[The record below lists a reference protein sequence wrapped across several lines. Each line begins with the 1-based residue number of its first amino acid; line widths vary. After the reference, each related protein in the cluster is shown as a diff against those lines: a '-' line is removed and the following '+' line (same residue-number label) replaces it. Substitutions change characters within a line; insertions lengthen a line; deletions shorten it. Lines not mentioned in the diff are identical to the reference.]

1 MQKRICVSRENHRAI
16 LFILLVI
23 VLTGTVFS
31 IYFDGYYFVNP
42 AFFNNLVSNHIDGGN
57 NSKAKA
63 LKVNII
69 QYFIISTKYSSGISE
84 GSECYNAPCARVLRR
99 HQPQPA
105 APPLPL
111 LLRR

>member
-1 MQKRICVSRENHRAI
+1 M
-16 LFILLVI
+16 FILLVI

-69 QYFIISTKYSSGISE
+69 QYFIISKARKVNIIQYFT
-84 GSECYNAPCARVLRR
+84 YNIYKIFCRNF
-99 HQPQPA
+99 
-105 APPLPL
+105 
-111 LLRR
+111 

>member
-1 MQKRICVSRENHRAI
+1 M
-16 LFILLVI
+16 I

-69 QYFIISTKYSSGISE
+69 QYFIISKALKVNIIQYFIIST
-84 GSECYNAPCARVLRR
+84 GLKVNIIQYFTYNIYKIFFRNF
-99 HQPQPA
+99 
-105 APPLPL
+105 
-111 LLRR
+111 